1 MTTSST
7 RAILGNRPLMTLASG
22 HFTVDM
28 YSGLLPVL
36 YPVLTDRFELDLT
49 TVGLVALAY
58 SGASSISQPL
68 FGWIADRYGTRYTG
82 FALAW
87 SAALFATIGFAPS
100 FGILLVLAALAG
112 LGSGA
117 FHPFG
122 ALNANAVIGGEHR
135 NKAMSAYVTGGM
147 LGNSLGPIIGVI
159 LFSAFGMRGTA
170 VMLIPGLTIALFL
183 FLAMKNISV
192 AGSRSRTSID
202 APVTHA
208 VPWPL
213 IGIIV
218 AVMMLRMFPT
228 IGLQNFIPLWYR
240 QMGYDA
246 SFYGPLSS
254 TLMFAMAFGTIGAGT
269 LADRYGTRAVILGS
283 LLLSIPAVWGLAEFP
298 GKAGFLFAG
307 AIGFLAASTSPLLLV
322 MTQRLMVG
330 RAGVASGFIL
340 GLGFVAGAIGSPVFG
355 ALGDA
360 FGMQNAVRS
369 QMLVLAIA
377 IVAAWFLPTEQRM
390 DEIQHERDLS
400 PTSIAPART

>member
-58 SGASSISQPL
+58 SGASSLSQPI
-68 FGWIADRYGTRYTG
+68 FGWLADRYGTRYTG

-87 SAALFATIGFAPS
+87 SAVLFATIGFAPS
-100 FGILLVLAALAG
+100 FGVLLFLAALAG

-122 ALNANAVIGGEHR
+122 ALNANAVIGSEHR

-159 LFSAFGMRGTA
+159 LFGVFGMRGTA

-192 AGSRSRTSID
+192 AGSRGRTSVD
-202 APVTHA
+202 APVAQA
-208 VPWPL
+208 VPWLL

-228 IGLQNFIPLWYR
+228 IGLQNFIPLWYN

-269 LADRYGTRAVILGS
+269 LADRT
-283 LLLSIPAVWGLAEFP
+283 
-298 GKAGFLFAG
+298 
-307 AIGFLAASTSPLLLV
+307 
-322 MTQRLMVG
+322 
-330 RAGVASGFIL
+330 
-340 GLGFVAGAIGSPVFG
+340 
-355 ALGDA
+355 
-360 FGMQNAVRS
+360 
-369 QMLVLAIA
+369 
-377 IVAAWFLPTEQRM
+377 
-390 DEIQHERDLS
+390 
-400 PTSIAPART
+400 APARSSWGVSCSASPPSGGWPSSPARPGSSSPGRSAFSPRRPPRSCWS